1 MENKDFLFSIIVPV
15 YNTEKYIEKSM
26 DSIMKAIDNDCEVIF
41 VNDGSTDK
49 SKEKIMES
57 LNEELCIRIGNAMLT
72 FYKMLFIPYIEKGV
86 LDNNDLLRN
95 K

>member
-26 DSIMKAIDNDCEVIF
+26 DSIMKAIDKDCEVIF

-49 SKEKIMES
+49 SKEKIMEFMKNYQKNIKKI
-57 LNEELCIRIGNAMLT
+57 LDILKKRIRG
-72 FYKMLFIPYIEKGV
+72 
-86 LDNNDLLRN
+86 
-95 K
+95 